1 MAIKSLKSQ
10 VACYLS
16 LNIIS
21 LNDKEP
27 RFDSIPLVT
36 LSNLIMALRFC
47 LLILLPP
54 ARRYQVKVAWLV
66 AEVVTMVAVELTRD
80 LFQRYVLNVC

>member
-21 LNDKEP
+21 LNDREP

-66 AEVVTMVAVELTRD
+66 AEIVTVVLVELGQD
-80 LFQRYVLNVC
+80 LLKRYVLNAC